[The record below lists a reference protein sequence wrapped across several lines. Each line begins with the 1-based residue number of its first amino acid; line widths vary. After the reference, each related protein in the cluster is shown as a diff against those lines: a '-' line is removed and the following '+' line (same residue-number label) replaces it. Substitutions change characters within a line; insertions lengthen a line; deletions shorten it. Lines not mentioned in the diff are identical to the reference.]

1 MPGDQETPQALKVE
15 ADDISANGGPPMKK
29 RKKEQGSKISSP
41 SLKVMQGHFFQLLR
55 PMLSTHTDIRDAL
68 ARCRV
73 GDIEAFEHVL
83 SMIED
88 AIKIGLQEYEAEI
101 TEEQAR
107 LKVGLGDGQEPSG
120 DAVNPSEEIIA
131 KYKRPWWI
139 CQPHIRLLPE
149 EALKIGALKLS
160 KKELAKAEVEN
171 EAGNKVV
178 MKDDSVAERYDSRA
192 SEMRPELPRPALVC
206 G

>member
-1 MPGDQETPQALKVE
+1 MPGDQEAPQALKIEV
-15 ADDISANGGPPMKK
+15 DDVSASGGPPMKK
-29 RKKEQGSKISSP
+29 RKKEQALIMSSP

-68 ARCRV
+68 AKCRV
-73 GDIEAFEHVL
+73 GDIAAFEHVL

-88 AIKIGLQEYEAEI
+88 AVKVGLQEHEAEI

-107 LKVGLGDGQEPSG
+107 PKGGLGDSQEPSD
-120 DAVNPSEEIIA
+120 DAVNSSEEMIA

-139 CQPHIRLLPE
+139 CQPHIRMLPE

-160 KKELAKAEVEN
+160 KKDLAKAEVEN
-171 EAGNKVV
+171 EASNNVIT
-178 MKDDSVAERYDSRA
+178 KDDSGAERYESRT
-192 SEMRPELPRPALVC
+192 SEMRPGLPQPALVC